1 MSDQQ
6 KSKTKREFGLSS
18 LALDNSTSVF
28 ILGAIIAVMGVIVY
42 QATPKQQFPDIV
54 MPTVYV
60 NTIYPGNSPVDIENL
75 ITRPIEKELKSVK
88 GVKKIESSSV
98 VDVSAIVVEFNE
110 DVKIDK
116 AVQDVKDA
124 VDKAK
129 RELPSDLDTDPTV
142 LEMDFTEIPIM
153 TINISGDF
161 EIEKLNKY
169 AETLE
174 DEIEALTEVSKV
186 DITGN
191 VDREIQVNA
200 DIFKMEARNVTFGD
214 IENAIAAEN
223 VAISGGDIIANGQ
236 RKPLRITGEFEEVEE
251 IRNIIVKAESGNII
265 YLRDVA
271 EVKDT
276 YVDRKSYARLAT
288 NNFLEEGS
296 SPVVSLRVVKKGG
309 ENLINADAKIMD
321 ILDKAKQKYLPPS
334 LNIIITE
341 NQADNMKMQIS
352 NLENSIIS
360 GVILVVLVLL
370 FFMGLRNAAFVGIAI
385 PLSMMMAFM
394 IIGMVGITVNIVVLF
409 GLILALGMLVDNA
422 IVVVENIYRLM
433 EEGLSR
439 AEASKQGIGEVAVA
453 IISSTATTLAA
464 FVPLAF
470 WGGLMGEFMKW
481 LPITLIIVLSCS
493 LFVGLIINPVVA
505 KSFMKVENPKHQ
517 TIPRWVLIVLISTT
531 VMGLGLDLATYFN
544 GGSYAL
550 GNMLATVGILGLA
563 NIFLLRPAANYFQNV
578 ILVTI
583 EKFYLRVLKFAL
595 RGIMPYVFLVG
606 TVAMLILAFLL
617 LAIAPPKT
625 EFFPAGDPLFAYM
638 YIEAPQGTNVER
650 TNELTEDLEKQVYEV
665 LEPYKSIVKSV
676 ITNVGEGT
684 GNPQEGF
691 APSFTPNKSRISVAF
706 VDFQDRNGINTADVI
721 RDLAE
726 MAKDVPGLKIKTER
740 NQDGPPTG
748 KPVSIEVVGED
759 YEDLISEATR
769 IYQAIDD
776 ANIPGLDGLGLEL
789 DIGKPEMILNIDR
802 SKARQ
807 YGLSTG
813 MIASALRTALYGKE
827 VSKFKEGEDE
837 YPIQLRLKKEYRNN
851 PTALKDQRI
860 TFRTNDGQLRQVPVS
875 AVADLSYTSTFGSV
889 KRKDLDR
896 LVVVSAGVLD
906 GYNANEIVND
916 VKNILKDIELKTGYS
931 YKFGGEQEEQ
941 AKAMAFLGNA
951 MLIAL
956 AAIALILVSQF
967 NSATKPFIIMLSVIF
982 SLIGVFLG
990 LVIFRNDFVIVMTG
1004 IGIISL
1010 AGVVVN
1016 NAIVLIDYI
1025 DLTRKRKREELDLA
1039 EEERL
1044 SNSDLVLCLV
1054 EAGYKRLRPV
1064 LLTAITTVL
1073 GLIPLATGMN
1083 INFFTLY
1090 SSFDPEFFMGGENAA
1105 FWGPMSWAVIYG
1117 LTFATFLTL
1126 VIVPVLYLIV
1136 DQINGLFVRKTVAS
1150 QTSRAGI
1157 RFEKN

>member
-1 MSDQQ
+1 MADLP
-6 KSKTKREFGLSS
+6 KNKVKREFGLSS
-18 LALDNSTSVF
+18 GALNNSTSVF
-28 ILGAIIAVMGVIVY
+28 ILAGIIAFAGFMTYI
-42 QATPKQQFPDIV
+42 AMPKQQFPDIV

-88 GVKKIESSSV
+88 GVKNIKSSSV
-98 VDVSAIVVEFNE
+98 VDVSAIVIEFTE
-110 DVKIDK
+110 DVEINK

-124 VDKAK
+124 VDKSK
-129 RELPSDLDTDPTV
+129 RDLPTDLDSDPMV
-142 LEMDFTEIPIM
+142 MEMDFTEMPIM
-153 TINISGDF
+153 TINLSGDF

-169 AETLE
+169 AESLE
-174 DEIEALTEVSKV
+174 DEIEALSEVSKV
-186 DITGN
+186 AITGN
-191 VDREIQVNA
+191 VDREIQINA
-200 DIFKMEARNVTFGD
+200 DIFKMQARSVTFGD
-214 IENAIAAEN
+214 IEGAVSAEN
-223 VAISGGDIIANGQ
+223 IAISGGDIIADGQ
-236 RKPLRITGEFEEVEE
+236 RKPLRITGEFKKVSE
-251 IRNIIVKAESGNII
+251 IKNIIVKAENGNLI

-288 NNFLEEGS
+288 SNFMEEPAA
-296 SPVVSLRVVKKGG
+296 PVVSLRVIKKGG
-309 ENLINADAKIMD
+309 ENLIFADEQIHTIIEEAK
-321 ILDKAKQKYLPPS
+321 KSYLPPS

-360 GVILVVLVLL
+360 GVILVVVVLL

-385 PLSMMMAFM
+385 PLSMLMAFL
-394 IIGMVGITVNIVVLF
+394 IIGAAGITINMVVLF
-409 GLILALGMLVDNA
+409 ALILALGMLVDNA
-422 IVVVENIYRLM
+422 IVVIENIYRLM
-433 EEGLSR
+433 EEGMPPLQ
-439 AEASKQGIGEVAVA
+439 ASKEGIGEVAIP

-481 LPITLIIVLSCS
+481 LPITLIVVLACS
-493 LFVGLIINPVVA
+493 LFIGLVVNPVVA
-505 KSFMKVENPKHQ
+505 KVFMKVDDGKSKKVPAY
-517 TIPRWVLIVLISTT
+517 VLIILSACLVLGI
-531 VMGLGLDLATYFN
+531 VLDIEAMYHDGN
-544 GGSYAL
+544 YSM
-550 GNMLATVGILGLA
+550 GNMLITVGFLGLL
-563 NIFLLRPAANYFQNV
+563 NIYVLRPASYFFQNV
-578 ILVTI
+578 ILSAV
-583 EKFYLRVLKFAL
+583 ERVYLNTLKFAL
-595 RGIMPYVFLVG
+595 TGFRPYAFFVGIIV
-606 TVAMLILAFLL
+606 MLIGTIFLY
-617 LAIAPPKT
+617 ASSNPKL

-638 YIEAPQGTNVER
+638 YVEAPQGTNVEK
-650 TNELTEDLEKQVYEV
+650 TNKLTEELEKETYKV
-665 LEPYKSIVKSV
+665 LAPFKGIIKSI

-684 GNPQEGF
+684 GNPQETF

-706 VDFQDRNGINTADVI
+706 VDYQDRNGASTSEVI
-721 RDLAE
+721 KALSE
-726 MAKDVPGLKIKTER
+726 MAKDIPGLKIKTER

-759 YEDLISEATR
+759 YETLIAEATR
-769 IYQAIDD
+769 IKKTIAD
-776 ANIPGLDGLGLEL
+776 AAIPGLEGLDVEL

-802 SKARQ
+802 SKARR

-860 TFRTNDGQLRQVPVS
+860 TFRTNDGKMRQIPVS
-875 AVADLSYTSTFGSV
+875 AVADISYTSTFGSV

-896 LVVVSAGVLD
+896 LVVVSAGILD
-906 GYNANEIVND
+906 GYNPNEIVEE
-916 VKNILKDIELKTGYS
+916 VKYLIRDIELEQGYT

-941 AKAMAFLGNA
+941 AKAMAFLANA

-967 NSATKPFIIMLSVIF
+967 NSITKPFIIMLSVIF
-982 SLIGVFLG
+982 SLIGVLLG
-990 LVIFRNDFVIVMTG
+990 LYLTNSSFVIIMTG
-1004 IGIISL
+1004 LGIISL

-1025 DLTRKRKREELDLA
+1025 DLTRNRKLEELGLSEDD
-1039 EEERL
+1039 RL
-1044 SNSDLVLCLV
+1044 SNADLIACLV

-1073 GLIPLATGMN
+1073 GLIPLAVGLN

-1090 SSFDPEFFMGGENAA
+1090 SSFDAEFFMGGENASM
-1105 FWGPMSWAVIYG
+1105 WGPLAWAVIYG

-1126 VIVPVLYLIV
+1126 IIVPVLYLMI
-1136 DQINGLFVRKTVAS
+1136 DQITGLFYKKKEVVARS
-1150 QTSRAGI
+1150 AT
-1157 RFEKN
+1157 E